1 MAELPHGLEKF
12 RVGVLQP
19 LLKKAVAHQRRVFF
33 VDAAHFVRGAFLAYL
48 WCCIRWVVPT
58 GAGRQRYSVLG
69 ALDAASRALICETTI
84 GNVNAVTVGRLLLKL
99 RGKEKGSG
107 VN

>member
-1 MAELPHGLEKF
+1 M
-12 RVGVLQP
+12 
-19 LLKKAVAHQRRVFF
+19 KKAVSQQRRVFF
-33 VDAAHFVRGAFLAYL
+33 IDAAHFVRGAFLAYL